1 MGNSNYKILLVDDEE
16 DIDDGDSGITASSYW
31 FNTYMLKQVGSIH
44 DYLNDL
50 PDTGK
55 VLSLHTAISVIDA
68 LDEGPL
74 DDFTL
79 ALIYQKAPESIKRA
93 LIAPYLSADGQQL
106 RFYLRIHDADPTLDR
121 AALLSGIKTDLV
133 DKLGLAP
140 EQVHLTGMM
149 VLYNNLLQSL
159 FRSQILTLGA
169 VFLVILLTLAVL
181 FRSLLIAVLA
191 IVPNLLAA
199 SMVLGMIGLLGIPLD
214 IMTITIAAIT
224 IGIGVDNTIHYIH
237 RFHGEWRVDRNY
249 RLAVRRAHASI
260 GRAMYYTSL
269 IITIGFMV
277 MGLSQFIPTVYFG
290 LFTAFAMLSALA
302 ANLTLLPML
311 LKVIKPYGPGVPTA
325 LNTNH
330 SSTA

>member
-1 MGNSNYKILLVDDEE
+1 
-16 DIDDGDSGITASSYW
+16 
-31 FNTYMLKQVGSIH
+31 
-44 DYLNDL
+44 
-50 PDTGK
+50 
-55 VLSLHTAISVIDA
+55 
-68 LDEGPL
+68 
-74 DDFTL
+74 
-79 ALIYQKAPESIKRA
+79 
-93 LIAPYLSADGQQL
+93 
-106 RFYLRIHDADPTLDR
+106 
-121 AALLSGIKTDLV
+121 
-133 DKLGLAP
+133 
-140 EQVHLTGMM
+140 

-159 FRSQILTLGA
+159 FRSQIVTLGA

-181 FRSLLIAVLA
+181 FRSLTIALLA

-237 RFHGEWRVDRNY
+237 RFHAEWQVDCDY

-277 MGLSQFIPTVYFG
+277 LALSQFIPTVYFG
-290 LFTAFAMLSALA
+290 LFTAFAMVSALI

-311 LKVIKPYGPGVPTA
+311 LRVFKPYGRGDLPATSS
-325 LNTNH
+325 NIH